1 MPRQHGGASV
11 VLMGP
16 RAGTSGAALT
26 AVLLLATACGGNDE
40 EAPQMQVEQTIA
52 VTSTAFTEGE
62 RIPVMYT
69 CDGADTS
76 PPLSWQGLPAEAAAV
91 ALVVDDPDAP
101 NGTFTH
107 WVVLDVEPDVA
118 GNVAGGVPA
127 GGVQAQ
133 NSAGRASYFG
143 PCPPGGTHHY
153 RFTVYG
159 LSEPTGLADGVS
171 LSDALAAIEARAVAW
186 GRLTGTYARR

>member
-1 MPRQHGGASV
+1 MVA
-11 VLMGP
+11 
-16 RAGTSGAALT
+16 RAGTSGAALV
-26 AVLLLATACGGNDE
+26 AVLLVATACGGNKE
-40 EAPQMQVEQTIA
+40 EAPQMQVEQTIT
-52 VTSTAFTEGE
+52 VTSTAFAEGE
-62 RIPVMYT
+62 RIPAMYT

-76 PPLSWQGLPAEAAAV
+76 PPLAWDGLPAEVAVV

-127 GGVQAQ
+127 GGVQAR

-143 PCPPGGTHHY
+143 PCPPSGTHHY

-159 LSEPTGLADGVS
+159 LSEPTGLADGAS
-171 LSDALAAIEARAVAW
+171 LSEALDAIEARAVAW
-186 GRLTGTYARR
+186 GRLTGTYMR